1 MTIMDDHGLFLMIGA
16 AVHTLPFLQ
25 MYSVEMNLCPAYWW
39 LMMREDVV
47 QFHFAWQALH
57 FVHILEGQ
65 KSMASAVFEEL
76 TLFRCYSVVKHAWDV
91 VLRGVWVLC
100 QHVLRFSSA
109 AAMCSNCRTF
119 SREFVVAFSSSNDVV
134 FSVGLLLWS
143 DVSGDFFSGAFVV
156 GVPFCNSRNATKKS
170 LLEKSSRKRARR
182 DVFTKRVQTKCSR
195 IKKFVQEDLSKTP
208 VQETFQN
215 LGNRCQ
221 EMLV

>member
-1 MTIMDDHGLFLMIGA
+1 MIGA

-25 MYSVEMNLCPAYWW
+25 MYVSVEMNLCVPAYWW

-47 QFHFAWQALH
+47 QFHFAWQVLH
-57 FVHILEGQ
+57 FVHILEVRSKKAWQ
-65 KSMASAVFEEL
+65 AQCLKSLPYFVAILLSSMLETWFCVVFEFCANMFSVFPVLLLCVATAEL
-76 TLFRCYSVVKHAWDV
+76 SLVSLWWHSRLPLMWYFQLGYCCEVMSLVIFSVV
-91 VLRGVWVLC
+91 
-100 QHVLRFSSA
+100 
-109 AAMCSNCRTF
+109 
-119 SREFVVAFSSSNDVV
+119 
-134 FSVGLLLWS
+134 LLWWVFLS
-143 DVSGDFFSGAFVV
+143 
-156 GVPFCNSRNATKKS
+156 ATQETQPRS

>member
-1 MTIMDDHGLFLMIGA
+1 MIGA

-25 MYSVEMNLCPAYWW
+25 MYVSVEMNLCVPAYWW

-47 QFHFAWQALH
+47 QFHFAWQVLH
-57 FVHILEGQ
+57 FVHILEVRSKKAWQ
-65 KSMASAVFEEL
+65 AQCLKSLPYFVAILLSSMLETWFCVVFEFCANMFSVFPVLLLCVATAEL
-76 TLFRCYSVVKHAWDV
+76 SLVSLWWH
-91 VLRGVWVLC
+91 
-100 QHVLRFSSA
+100 
-109 AAMCSNCRTF
+109 
-119 SREFVVAFSSSNDVV
+119 FSSSTDVV
-134 FSVGLLLWS
+134 FSVGLLLWG